1 MRFAITGVGGFVA
14 PRHLEAIKA
23 VGGTV
28 VAALDP
34 HDAVGVLDRYDLNT
48 EFFTEPERFERHL
61 HKLQRANTPI
71 DWLSV
76 CSPNHVH
83 DLHAQM
89 GLRNGANVICEKPV
103 CLSPWN
109 LDALEVDEHDT
120 GRRVWVVLQC
130 RLMPQLQELKRKIDA
145 NPDLPHVVSLDYATP
160 RGRWY
165 ERSWKGD
172 PAKSGGVM
180 MNIGVHMF
188 DLLIWIFGPVGVFR
202 MFRRTAD
209 HAQGFLALQ
218 RANVNWSL
226 RLSGEASRKL
236 VVDGEEIDFTTG
248 FVGLH
253 TKLYEETIA
262 GHGFG
267 LTEARPAVEL
277 VHSMREA
284 EVRPGR

>member
-34 HDAVGVLDRYDLNT
+34 HDAVGVLDRWGDFST
-48 EFFTEPERFERHL
+48 EFFTEPERFERYL
-61 HKLQRANTPI
+61 HRLRRGSNDI

-76 CSPNHVH
+76 CSPNHLH
-83 DLHAQM
+83 DVHAQM
-89 GLRNGANVICEKPV
+89 GLRNGADVICEKPV

-109 LDALEVDEHDT
+109 LDALMLDERET
-120 GRRVWVVLQC
+120 NKRVWVVLQC

-145 NPDLPHVVSLDYATP
+145 NPHLPHVVTLNYSTP

-172 PAKSGGVM
+172 PVKSGGIM

-188 DLLIWIFGPVGVFR
+188 DLLLWVFGPVGVFR
-202 MFRRTAD
+202 LFHHEAD
-209 HAQGFLALQ
+209 HARGFLALE
-218 RANVNWSL
+218 RANVNWEL
-226 RLSGEASRKL
+226 KLSGEPSRKL

-248 FVGLH
+248 FAGLH
-253 TKLYEETIA
+253 TRLYKETLA
-262 GHGFG
+262 GRGFG
-267 LTEARPAVEL
+267 LSEARPAIEL
-277 VHSMREA
+277 VHAMREA
-284 EVRPGR
+284 EVRRG

>member
-48 EFFTEPERFERHL
+48 EFFTEPERFERYL
-61 HKLQRANTPI
+61 HKLRRAGMPI
-71 DWLSV
+71 DWMAV
-76 CSPNHVH
+76 CSPNYLH
-83 DLHAQM
+83 DVHAQT
-89 GLRNGANVICEKPV
+89 GLRSGANVICEKPV

-109 LDALEVDEHDT
+109 LDALEEDERET
-120 GRRVWVVLQC
+120 GKRVWAVLQC
-130 RLMPQLQELKRKIDA
+130 RLMPQLQELKRKVDA
-145 NPDLPHVVSLDYATP
+145 NPNLPHVVKLNYATP

-172 PAKSGGVM
+172 PTKSGGILA
-180 MNIGVHMF
+180 NIGVHMF

-202 MFRRTAD
+202 MQRREPN

-218 RANVNWSL
+218 RANVHWDL
-226 RLSGEASRKL
+226 RLRGEPSRKL
-236 VVDGEEIDFTTG
+236 TVDGEEIDFTTG
-248 FVGLH
+248 FTGLH
-253 TKLYEETIA
+253 TRIYEETLA
-262 GHGFG
+262 GRGYG
-267 LTEARPAVEL
+267 LSDARPAVEL

-284 EVRPGR
+284 GIRR